1 VIASHYAE
9 PLTLRLVAP
18 AELREAPSLDSSAIR
33 QLEAGE
39 PFALLD
45 DSTGWAWG
53 YAGAERRVGYVPA
66 EALGRGA

>member
-1 VIASHYAE
+1 MIASHYVE
-9 PLTLRLVAP
+9 PLVLRLVAR
-18 AELREAPSLDSSAIR
+18 AELREAPSLDSPAIR

-39 PFALLD
+39 RFALLD

-66 EALGRGA
+66 EALSRST